1 MMTYKIL
8 LICCTTATKTNFLI
22 IAVVSKYILAKS
34 IQCVSRPYF
43 LAWST
48 EGCQTYPG
56 KLPDTIRCE
65 CKHLT
70 NFALLIDVN
79 QSGSNPMSLSIITW
93 IGCGVSIFGLLL
105 TVVTFTVF
113 RCVEAFFVTVITFAV
128 FK

>member
-1 MMTYKIL
+1 MMTYKMMTYKIL
-8 LICCTTATKTNFLI
+8 LICCTTATKTKFLI

-79 QSGSNPMSLSIITW
+79 QSGSNPMSLYYYLDRMWSINFWSTTD
-93 IGCGVSIFGLLL
+93 CSNLHSI
-105 TVVTFTVF
+105 
-113 RCVEAFFVTVITFAV
+113 
-128 FK
+128 